1 MSERYRSRLIVGV
14 IKKRAVPLCPH
25 PENRLQ
31 LVRSASDANDL
42 TLVSTAPACPDPEGV
57 RP

>member
-25 PENRLQ
+25 SEDRLQ
-31 LVRSASDANDL
+31 LVRSARDTNAP
-42 TLVSTAPACPDPEGV
+42 TLVSTAPVCPDPEGV

>member
-1 MSERYRSRLIVGV
+1 MSEKYRSRLIVGV

-25 PENRLQ
+25 SEDRLQ
-31 LVRSASDANDL
+31 LVRSARDTNAPM
-42 TLVSTAPACPDPEGV
+42 LVSTAPVCPDPEGV

>member
-1 MSERYRSRLIVGV
+1 MSERYGSRLIVGA
-14 IKKRAVPLCPH
+14 IKKRAVPLCLR

-31 LVRSASDANDL
+31 LVRSASDTNAP
-42 TLVSTAPACPDPEGV
+42 TLVSTAPGCPDPEGV